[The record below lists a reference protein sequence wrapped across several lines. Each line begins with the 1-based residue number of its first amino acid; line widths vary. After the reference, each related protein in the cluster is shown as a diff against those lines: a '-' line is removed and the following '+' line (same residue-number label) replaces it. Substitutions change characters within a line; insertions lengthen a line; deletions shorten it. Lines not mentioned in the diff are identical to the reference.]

1 MDLQNFF
8 GECPPKEWVPSYSKG
23 KSQQQ
28 GLGTTFLLVT
38 GSAAG
43 GQCHSQ
49 QDGLTL
55 GKIARLG

>member
-1 MDLQNFF
+1 M
-8 GECPPKEWVPSYSKG
+8 PSYSKG

-38 GSAAG
+38 GSGAA

-55 GKIARLG
+55 GKMSVWIEDGARVCSVLTF